1 MTAVM
6 LFIATIFIGILLKE
20 IVDTLK
26 EIKEKL

>member
-20 IVDTLK
+20 ISDTLK
-26 EIKEKL
+26 QIKEKL